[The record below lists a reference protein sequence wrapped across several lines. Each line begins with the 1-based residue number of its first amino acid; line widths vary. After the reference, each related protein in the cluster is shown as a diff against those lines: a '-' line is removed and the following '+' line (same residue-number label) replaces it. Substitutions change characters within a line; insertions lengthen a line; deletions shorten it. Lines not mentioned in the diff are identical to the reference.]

1 MESAKAI
8 TWSPSKENLLPL
20 NIVERSKLHSSIFNM
35 AVIVAALGYFVD
47 VYDLTLFGIT
57 RIPSLVSLGYN
68 GNDLLYKGAYLLN
81 WQMGGMLI
89 GGIIWGILGD
99 KLGRLSV
106 LFGSIFLYSIGNIL
120 NGTIHTL
127 EMYALCRF
135 VAGIGLA
142 GELGAGITLVSESMT
157 KEHRGFGTTLVSA
170 FGIFGGVAGAIVAKE
185 FDWRMSYYIGG
196 ALGIGLLILRISAY
210 ESGMFSQIKKDKV
223 SRGNFFCLFKNFKQ
237 FSKYIR
243 CILIGIPI
251 WFVIGIVINFG
262 PELAQALHIG
272 IDASTGKT
280 IITNANLF
288 MFNTA
293 GTAIGSLICGLLSQY
308 LKKRRRALFY
318 FLIADT
324 VCLLTYVT
332 LHGISVQAF
341 YLFMFIF
348 GLANGYWSVF
358 ITIATEQF
366 GTNIRATV
374 TTTTPNFVRGS
385 VILMTALFLWMNA
398 MTGHIVVAASSVGIL
413 VLLLAFIS
421 LWRMDET
428 YGKELNYLEIA

>member
-1 MESAKAI
+1 MESIKAI
-8 TWSPSKENLLPL
+8 TYSPSKEDLLSL
-20 NIVERSKLHSSIFNM
+20 NIVERRKLQSKIFNM

-47 VYDLTLFGIT
+47 VYDLVLFGVT
-57 RIPSLVSLGYN
+57 RIPSLISLGYS
-68 GNDLLYKGAYLLN
+68 GNDLLYRGAYLLN

-106 LFGSIFLYSIGNIL
+106 LFGSIFLYSVGNIL

-142 GELGAGITLVSESMT
+142 GELGAGITLVSETMT

-170 FGIFGGVAGAIVAKE
+170 FGIFGGVAGAMVAKE
-185 FDWRMSYYIGG
+185 FDWRMTYYIGG
-196 ALGIGLLILRISAY
+196 ALGIGLLILRIGAY
-210 ESGMFSQIKKDKV
+210 ESGMYSQIKKDNIN
-223 SRGNFFCLFKNFKQ
+223 RGNFLCLFNNLKR

-243 CILIGIPI
+243 CILIGVPI
-251 WFVIGIVINFG
+251 WFVIGILVNFG
-262 PELAQALHIG
+262 PEFAQALHIG

-288 MFNTA
+288 MYNTA
-293 GTAIGSLICGLLSQY
+293 GTAIGSLFCGLLSQY

-324 VCLLTYVT
+324 VCLLAYVT

-341 YLFMFIF
+341 YIFMFIF
-348 GLANGYWSVF
+348 GLSNGYWSVF

-366 GTNIRATV
+366 GTNIRATA
-374 TTTTPNFVRGS
+374 TTTIPNFVRGS

-398 MTGHIVVAASSVGIL
+398 MTGHLVVSASAVGIL
-413 VLLLAFIS
+413 VLLLAFVS

-428 YGKELNYLEIA
+428 YGKELNYLETE